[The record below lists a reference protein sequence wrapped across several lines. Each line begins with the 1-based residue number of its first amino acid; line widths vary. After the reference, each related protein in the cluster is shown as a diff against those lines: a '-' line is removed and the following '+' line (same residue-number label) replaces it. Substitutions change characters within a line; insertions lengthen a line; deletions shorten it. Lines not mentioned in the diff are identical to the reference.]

1 MRIIPCVSVRWSG
14 ELSKFFAIVLFQI
27 MTLSFPWKN
36 HKFHAVP
43 QSSSLQ
49 TSRNASEIMKFHE
62 NQRPCPPRQ
71 ESAEGF
77 SALKQIREAFVL
89 LTVTNVNMNN
99 SNLLLYFPKLQFLC
113 MFHATIKYQDIW
125 ELLHFSSLNL
135 WERVW
140 VASFSVRIGLN
151 ALKSHIKEN
160 HVQNWQKIAM
170 GHNKAWEEELLNKTK
185 RLINAH
191 KRNLT
196 IKWGYDSFHI
206 IKTLRPGNLIRRFLN
221 KIWR

>member
-1 MRIIPCVSVRWSG
+1 MLSLNHLHYKPPETPMISWNSTKTRCHAPRGRKAQKVFPHWSKS
-14 ELSKFFAIVLFQI
+14 EKR
-27 MTLSFPWKN
+27 SFC
-36 HKFHAVP
+36 
-43 QSSSLQ
+43 L
-49 TSRNASEIMKFHE
+49 
-62 NQRPCPPRQ
+62 
-71 ESAEGF
+71 
-77 SALKQIREAFVL
+77 
-89 LTVTNVNMNN
+89 VTNVNMNN

-196 IKWGYDSFHI
+196 IKWGYDSFHMMI
-206 IKTLRPGNLIRRFLN
+206 TFRPWNLIRRFLN

>member
-1 MRIIPCVSVRWSG
+1 MPPEAGKRRRFFRTEANPRSVRS
-14 ELSKFFAIVLFQI
+14 
-27 MTLSFPWKN
+27 
-36 HKFHAVP
+36 
-43 QSSSLQ
+43 
-49 TSRNASEIMKFHE
+49 
-62 NQRPCPPRQ
+62 
-71 ESAEGF
+71 
-77 SALKQIREAFVL
+77 
-89 LTVTNVNMNN
+89 VNMNN

-135 WERVW
+135 SEKVW
-140 VASFSVRIGLN
+140 VTSFSVRIGLN

-206 IKTLRPGNLIRRFLN
+206 IIRFRPWNLIRRFLN
-221 KIWR
+221 QNLKVNCDKPHAFFHQLGNILLFYFLPKRKLSNEREVKRKK